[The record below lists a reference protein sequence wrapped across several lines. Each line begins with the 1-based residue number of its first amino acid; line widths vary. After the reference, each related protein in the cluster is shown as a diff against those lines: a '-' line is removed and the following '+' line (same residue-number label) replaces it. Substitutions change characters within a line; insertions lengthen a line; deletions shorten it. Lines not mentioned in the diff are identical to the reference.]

1 MRLISTNGGDRS
13 IAYRD
18 AIFESMTADGGLYT
32 PRRLDPLPQSTLAS
46 FRDSDFGTISSTLAR
61 HLLVEEFDNETL
73 DEIVATALD
82 FPIPLT
88 ALADGIH
95 QLELFHGPTL
105 AFKDVGARF
114 MARTMRA
121 CNRTDERLTVLVA
134 TSGDTG
140 SAVAD
145 AFLGLENTRIIVL
158 FPDGQV
164 SDLQERQFT
173 TLGENVRALAV
184 QGTFDDCQKL
194 AKTAF
199 ADGDLRRR
207 VPLTSANSINI
218 GRLLPQVFYYFG
230 AWAQLPPSDRDLVF
244 CTPSGNFGNLTAGLM
259 AKRLG
264 LPVDGF
270 VAATNINDVV
280 PAYLASGSYRPR
292 PSERT
297 ISNAMDVG
305 EPSNL
310 ARIIHLYGGDLDHL
324 RGDVS
329 AFSATD
335 EETRTCIRE
344 VYDTTGRILD
354 PHTAVGWFGLA
365 RELAERQ
372 TPTDAILIA
381 TAHPAKFRDVVEPVI
396 GAKIELPERLAV
408 HLEKER
414 RVTPIG
420 TAYEELR
427 SVLLE
432 DRPAF

>member
-1 MRLISTNGGDRS
+1 MQLISTNGGDQS

-18 AIFESMTADGGLYT
+18 ALFESMAVDGGLYT
-32 PRRLDPLPQSTLAS
+32 PRRLDPIPPSTLAS
-46 FRDSDFGTISSTLAR
+46 FRGANFGAIAKTLAR
-61 HLLVEEFDNETL
+61 HLLGDEFNNETL
-73 DEIVATALD
+73 DEIVEDALD

-88 ALADGIH
+88 DLEEGILV
-95 QLELFHGPTL
+95 LELFHGPTL

-114 MARTMRA
+114 MARTMNA
-121 CNRTDERLTVLVA
+121 CNRADEQLTVLVA

-145 AFLGLENTRIIVL
+145 AFLGLENTRIVVL

-164 SDLQERQFT
+164 SALQERQFT

-218 GRLLPQVFYYFG
+218 GRLLPQIFYYFG

-264 LPVDGF
+264 LPVNRF

-280 PAYLASGSYRPR
+280 PAYLASGTYRPR
-292 PSERT
+292 PSKRT

-305 EPSNL
+305 DPSNL
-310 ARIIHLYGGDLDHL
+310 TRIIHLYGGDLDHL
-324 RGDVS
+324 RRDVA
-329 AFSATD
+329 AFSAND
-335 EETRTCIRE
+335 DDTRRCIRSL
-344 VYDTTGRILD
+344 YDATGRILD
-354 PHTAVGWFGLA
+354 PHTAVGRLGLA
-365 RELAERQ
+365 RELAECRK
-372 TPTDAILIA
+372 PTDAILIA
-381 TAHPAKFRDVVEPVI
+381 TAHPAKFREIVEPVI
-396 GAKIELPERLAV
+396 GVEIELPERLAV

-414 RVTPIG
+414 QVTTIEPV
-420 TAYEELR
+420 YEELR
-427 SVLLE
+427 AVLLE
-432 DRPAF
+432 D

>member
-1 MRLISTNGGDRS
+1 MRLISTNGGDRT
-13 IAYRD
+13 IGYRE
-18 AIFESMTADGGLYT
+18 ALFKSMAPDGGLYT
-32 PRRLDPLPQSTLAS
+32 PRKLDPIPSSILAS
-46 FRDSDFGTISSTLAR
+46 FRGAEFRAISKTLAR
-61 HLLVEEFDNETL
+61 HLLGDEFDNRTL
-73 DEIVATALD
+73 DEIVENALD

-88 ALADGIH
+88 PLEDGIH

-121 CNRTDERLTVLVA
+121 CNREDDRLTVLVA

-145 AFLGLENTRIIVL
+145 AFLGLENTRIVVL

-199 ADGDLRRR
+199 ADVDLRDR
-207 VPLTSANSINI
+207 VPLSSANSINI
-218 GRLLPQVFYYFG
+218 GRLLPQIFYYFG

-264 LPVDGF
+264 LPVTGF

-280 PAYLASGSYRPR
+280 PAYLASGTYRPR

-305 EPSNL
+305 DPSNL
-310 ARIIHLYGGDLDHL
+310 TRIIHLYGGDLDHL
-324 RGDVS
+324 RNDVS

-335 EETRTCIRE
+335 DDTRRCIRE

-354 PHTAVGWFGLA
+354 PHTAVGRLGLA
-365 RELAERQ
+365 RKLAERR

-381 TAHPAKFRDVVEPVI
+381 TAHPAKFREVVEPVI
-396 GAKIELPERLAV
+396 GTEIPLPSRLAA

-414 RVTPIG
+414 QVTQIGPI
-420 TAYEELR
+420 YEELR
-427 SVLLE
+427 EILLE
-432 DRPAF
+432 D

>member
-18 AIFESMTADGGLYT
+18 ALFESMAADGGLYT
-32 PRRLDPLPQSTLAS
+32 PRKLDPIPQSTLAS

-61 HLLVEEFDNETL
+61 HLLGEEFDNDTL

-82 FPIPLT
+82 FPVPLT
-88 ALADGIH
+88 ELTDGIH

-194 AKTAF
+194 AKSAF

-207 VPLTSANSINI
+207 VSLTSANSINI

-280 PAYLASGSYRPR
+280 PAYLESGTYRPR

-305 EPSNL
+305 DPSNL

-335 EETRTCIRE
+335 EETRRCIRE

-354 PHTAVGWFGLA
+354 PHTAVGRLGLA

-381 TAHPAKFRDVVEPVI
+381 TAHPAKFREVVEPVI
-396 GAKIELPERLAV
+396 GAEIEIPERLAV

-420 TAYEELR
+420 TVYEELR
-427 SVLLE
+427 SVFLE

>member
-18 AIFESMTADGGLYT
+18 ALFESMAADGGLYT
-32 PRRLDPLPQSTLAS
+32 PRKLDPIPQSTLAS

-61 HLLVEEFDNETL
+61 HLLGEEFDNETL

-82 FPIPLT
+82 FPVPLT
-88 ALADGIH
+88 ELTDGIH

-244 CTPSGNFGNLTAGLM
+244 STPSGNFGNLTAGLM

-280 PAYLASGSYRPR
+280 PAYLESGTYRPR

-305 EPSNL
+305 DPSNL

-335 EETRTCIRE
+335 EETRRCIRE

-354 PHTAVGWFGLA
+354 PHTAVGRLGLA

-381 TAHPAKFRDVVEPVI
+381 TAHPAKFREVVEPVI
-396 GAKIELPERLAV
+396 GAEIEIPERLAV

-420 TAYEELR
+420 TVYEELR

>member
-1 MRLISTNGGDRS
+1 MQLISTNGGNH
-13 IAYRD
+13 ITEYRE
-18 AIFESMTADGGLYT
+18 ALFESMAADGGLYT
-32 PRRLDPLPQSTLAS
+32 PRRLDPIPPSTLAS
-46 FRDSDFGTISSTLAR
+46 FRGADFKAVSKALAR
-61 HLLVEEFDNETL
+61 HLLGDEFDNETL
-73 DEIVATALD
+73 DEIVESALD

-88 ALADGIH
+88 ALTDGIH
-95 QLELFHGPTL
+95 ELELFHGPTL

-121 CNRTDERLTVLVA
+121 CNRADDRLTVLVA

-145 AFLGLENTRIIVL
+145 AFLGLSNTRIVVL

-230 AWAQLPPSDRDLVF
+230 AWAQLPRSDLDLIF

-264 LPVDGF
+264 LPVDRF

-280 PAYLASGSYRPR
+280 PEYLASGTYRPR

-305 EPSNL
+305 DPSNL
-310 ARIIHLYGGDLDHL
+310 TRIIHLYDGDLDHL
-324 RGDVS
+324 RRDVC

-335 EETRTCIRE
+335 ADTRRCIRE

-354 PHTAVGWFGLA
+354 PHTAVGYLGLGQA
-365 RELAERQ
+365 LAERRA
-372 TPTDAILIA
+372 PTDAILIA

-396 GAKIELPERLAV
+396 GAEVELPERLAV

-414 RVTPIG
+414 QVIPIG
-420 TAYEELR
+420 PIYEELR
-427 SVLLE
+427 EILLE
-432 DRPAF
+432 D

>member
-1 MRLISTNGGDRS
+1 MQLVSTAGGDRV
-13 IAYRD
+13 IDYRG
-18 AIFESMTADGGLYT
+18 ALFESMASDGGLYT
-32 PRRLDPLPQSTLAS
+32 PRRLDPIPPSTLAA
-46 FRDSDFGTISSTLAR
+46 FRGADFKAISKTLAR
-61 HLLVEEFDNETL
+61 HLLGDEFDGEVL
-73 DEIVATALD
+73 DGIVESALD

-88 ALADGIH
+88 ELAAGIH
-95 QLELFHGPTL
+95 ELELFHGPTL

-121 CNRTDERLTVLVA
+121 CNRADDRLTVLVA

-145 AFLGLENTRIIVL
+145 AFLGLSNTRIVVL

-207 VPLTSANSINI
+207 SPLTSANSINI

-230 AWAQLPPSDRDLVF
+230 AWAQLPRSDRDLIF

-264 LPVDGF
+264 LPATGF

-280 PAYLASGSYRPR
+280 PRYLASGTYRPR

-305 EPSNL
+305 DPSNL
-310 ARIIHLYGGDLDHL
+310 ARIIHLYGGNLDQL
-324 RGDVS
+324 RRDVR

-335 EETRTCIRE
+335 AETRRSIRE
-344 VYDTTGRILD
+344 VHDSTGRILD
-354 PHTAVGWFGLA
+354 PHTAVGYLGLGRA
-365 RELAERQ
+365 LAERRA
-372 TPTDAILIA
+372 PADAILIA
-381 TAHPAKFRDVVEPVI
+381 TAHPAKFREVVEPVI
-396 GAKIELPERLAV
+396 GAEIELPERLAI

-420 TAYEELR
+420 PVYEELR
-427 SVLLE
+427 EILLE
-432 DRPAF
+432 D

>member
-1 MRLISTNGGDRS
+1 MQLISTNGGDQS

-18 AIFESMTADGGLYT
+18 ALFESMAADGGLYT
-32 PRRLDPLPQSTLAS
+32 PRKLDPIPPSILAS
-46 FRDSDFGTISSTLAR
+46 FSGADFVAIAKTLAR
-61 HLLVEEFDNETL
+61 HLLGDEFDNETL
-73 DEIVATALD
+73 DEIVESALD
-82 FPIPLT
+82 FPIPLA

-95 QLELFHGPTL
+95 LLELFHGPTL

-121 CNRTDERLTVLVA
+121 CNRADERLTVLVA

-145 AFLGLENTRIIVL
+145 AFLGLSNTRIVVL

-164 SDLQERQFT
+164 SELQERQFT

-207 VPLTSANSINI
+207 APLTSANSINI
-218 GRLLPQVFYYFG
+218 GRLLPQIFYYFG
-230 AWAQLPPSDRDLVF
+230 AWAQLPPSDRDLVI

-264 LPVDGF
+264 LPVNRF

-280 PAYLASGSYRPR
+280 PEYLASGSYRPR
-292 PSERT
+292 PSKRT

-305 EPSNL
+305 DPSNL
-310 ARIIHLYGGDLDHL
+310 TRIIHLYGGDLDHL
-324 RGDVS
+324 RRDVA
-329 AFSATD
+329 AFSAND
-335 EETRTCIRE
+335 EETRRCIRE
-344 VYDTTGRILD
+344 VYDATGRILD
-354 PHTAVGWFGLA
+354 PHTAVGRLGLA
-365 RELAERQ
+365 RELAECRK
-372 TPTDAILIA
+372 PTDAILIA
-381 TAHPAKFRDVVEPVI
+381 TAHPAKFREVVEPVI
-396 GAKIELPERLAV
+396 GAEIELPDRLAV

-414 RVTPIG
+414 QVTTIEPV
-420 TAYEELR
+420 YEELR
-427 SVLLE
+427 AILLA
-432 DRPAF
+432 D

>member
-1 MRLISTNGGDRS
+1 MQLISTNGGDRS

-18 AIFESMTADGGLYT
+18 ALFESMAADGGLYT
-32 PRRLDPLPQSTLAS
+32 PRELDPIPQSTLAS
-46 FRDSDFGTISSTLAR
+46 FRGADFGAISTTLAR
-61 HLLVEEFDNETL
+61 NLLGGEFDNETL

-88 ALADGIH
+88 ALTNGIH
-95 QLELFHGPTL
+95 LLELFHGPTL

-121 CNRTDERLTVLVA
+121 CNRSHEQLTVLVA

-218 GRLLPQVFYYFG
+218 GRLLPQIFYYFG

-264 LPVDGF
+264 LPVGGF

-280 PAYLASGSYRPR
+280 PTYLASGTYRPR

-305 EPSNL
+305 DPSNL
-310 ARIIHLYGGDLDHL
+310 TRIIHLYDGDLDHL

-335 EETRTCIRE
+335 DETRRCIRE

-354 PHTAVGWFGLA
+354 PHTAVGRLGLA
-365 RELAERQ
+365 RELSGRR
-372 TPTDAILIA
+372 TPIDAILIA
-381 TAHPAKFRDVVEPVI
+381 TAHPAKFREVVEPVI
-396 GAKIELPERLAV
+396 GAEIELPERLAV
-408 HLEKER
+408 HLKKER

-420 TAYEELR
+420 PVYEELR

-432 DRPAF
+432 N

>member
-1 MRLISTNGGDRS
+1 MRLVSTNGGDRS

-18 AIFESMTADGGLYT
+18 ALFESMAVDGGLFT
-32 PRRLDPLPQSTLAS
+32 PEQLEPIPWSTIAS
-46 FRDSDFGTISSTLAR
+46 LRGSDFGAVSKTLAR
-61 HLLVEEFDNETL
+61 HLLGSEFDNEVL
-73 DEIVATALD
+73 DEIIEDALD

-88 ALADGIH
+88 LLADGIH
-95 QLELFHGPTL
+95 LLELFHGPTL

-121 CNRTDERLTVLVA
+121 CNRTDDRLTILVA

-145 AFLGLENTRIIVL
+145 AFLGLENTRIVVL

-199 ADGDLRRR
+199 ADGNLRRQ

-218 GRLLPQVFYYFG
+218 GRLLPQIFYYFG
-230 AWAQLPPSDRDLVF
+230 AWAQLSRSDRDLIF

-264 LPVDGF
+264 LPVSRF

-280 PAYLASGSYRPR
+280 PEYLASGTYCPR
-292 PSERT
+292 PSKRT

-305 EPSNL
+305 DPSNL
-310 ARIIHLYGGDLDHL
+310 TRITHLYDGNLDHL
-324 RGDVS
+324 RRDVS

-335 EETRTCIRE
+335 VETRRCIRE
-344 VYDTTGRILD
+344 VFDSTGQILD
-354 PHTAVGWFGLA
+354 PHTAVGRLGLE
-365 RELAERQ
+365 RELGGRRIPAE
-372 TPTDAILIA
+372 AILIA
-381 TAHPAKFRDVVEPVI
+381 TAHPAKFREVVEPVI
-396 GAKIELPERLAV
+396 GTEVPLPSRLAA

-414 RVTPIG
+414 KVTPIG
-420 TAYEELR
+420 PVYEELR
-427 SVLLE
+427 AVLLKG
-432 DRPAF
+432 

>member
-1 MRLISTNGGDRS
+1 MKLVSTNGGDR
-13 IAYRD
+13 IIGYRE
-18 AIFESMTADGGLYT
+18 ALFESMAADGGLYT
-32 PRRLDPLPQSTLAS
+32 PRELEPLPSPTLAS
-46 FRDSDFGTISSTLAR
+46 LRGGDFGAIAKTLAR
-61 HLLVEEFDNETL
+61 HLLGDEFDNETL
-73 DEIVATALD
+73 DEIVENALD

-88 ALADGIH
+88 ALADGVR

-121 CNRTDERLTVLVA
+121 CNRGEERLTVLVA

-145 AFLGLENTRIIVL
+145 AFLGLTNTRIVVL

-230 AWAQLPPSDRDLVF
+230 AWAQLPPSGRDLIF
-244 CTPSGNFGNLTAGLM
+244 STPSGNFGNLTAGLM

-264 LPVDGF
+264 LPVDRF
-270 VAATNINDVV
+270 VAATNVNDVV
-280 PAYLASGSYRPR
+280 PEYLASGRYRPR

-305 EPSNL
+305 DPSNL
-310 ARIIHLYGGDLDHL
+310 TRIIHLYRGDLDHL
-324 RGDVS
+324 RRDVS
-329 AFSATD
+329 AFSSTD
-335 EETRTCIRE
+335 ADTRRCIRE
-344 VYDTTGRILD
+344 VFDTTGRIID
-354 PHTAVGWFGLA
+354 PHTAVGYLGLK
-365 RELAERQ
+365 RELESRRA
-372 TPTDAILIA
+372 PTDAVLIA
-381 TAHPAKFRDVVEPVI
+381 TAHPAKFREVVEPVI
-396 GAKIELPERLAV
+396 GAAIPLPARLAA

-414 RVTPIG
+414 QVTPIG
-420 TAYEELR
+420 PVYEELR
-427 SVLLE
+427 SVLFKE
-432 DRPAF
+432 